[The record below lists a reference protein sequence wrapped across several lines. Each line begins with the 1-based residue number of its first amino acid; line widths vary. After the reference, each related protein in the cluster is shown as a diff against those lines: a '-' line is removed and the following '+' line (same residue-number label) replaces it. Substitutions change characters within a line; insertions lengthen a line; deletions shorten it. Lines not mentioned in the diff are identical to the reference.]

1 MQVAIFDFDGTLYEK
16 ETFNSLMKHLEE
28 HPNYQ
33 AEYKKFYRDILPPF
47 IGHKLK
53 VYPTHKMRANSMQLY
68 VNALDRLSVNEL
80 NMFFSDLAQK
90 MRKDFNPLIIERFKE
105 HHANNVYTM
114 LVSGAFTDLLTHF
127 TTEFPFDKVIG
138 TDIPILNN
146 EVNKTEQI
154 EHIQGTMKNEKINDA
169 LKNKQID
176 WKNSFAYADS
186 YSDLSVLELVG
197 NPVAVDPDQ
206 DLRNIALERD
216 WEIIEVKDD

>member
-1 MQVAIFDFDGTLYEK
+1 
-16 ETFNSLMKHLEE
+16 
-28 HPNYQ
+28 
-33 AEYKKFYRDILPPF
+33 
-47 IGHKLK
+47 
-53 VYPTHKMRANSMQLY
+53 
-68 VNALDRLSVNEL
+68 
-80 NMFFSDLAQK
+80 MFFSDLAQK

-176 WKNSFAYADS
+176 WKNRDRKSTRLNS
-186 YSDLSVLELVG
+186 SH
-197 NPVAVDPDQ
+197 VA
-206 DLRNIALERD
+206 I
-216 WEIIEVKDD
+216 